1 MERNREKKGTLM
13 IQGQCKEALDKTEW
27 VAIVTWGEDGPH
39 VVATWGDYVRTLGI
53 KDNEIRI
60 PAYSYYK
67 TEENL
72 SRESRV
78 ELLIAS
84 KGVQRSSGKFG
95 QGYRLSGRGEIQTSG
110 DVAELAKAKFSGVRG
125 ALVVKVEET
134 KPLL

>member
-1 MERNREKKGTLM
+1 MLK
-13 IQGQCKEALDKTEW
+13 IQGQCKEVLDKTEW

-53 KDNEIRI
+53 KDDEIRI

-67 TEENL
+67 TEGNL
-72 SRESRV
+72 RRDNRV

-84 KGVQRSSGKFG
+84 KKVQGTSGKFG
-95 QGYRLSGRGEIQTSG
+95 QGCRLSGRGEIQTSG
-110 DVAELAKAKFSGVRG
+110 DIAELAKAKFSGVRG
-125 ALVVKVEET
+125 VLVIKVEEV